1 MQPLERRMGGLSM
14 KEQLTVWN
22 AEQEARAHWK
32 DYIFAHE
39 KPRQ

>member
-1 MQPLERRMGGLSM
+1 MQPLERRMGGLDM
-14 KEQLTVWN
+14 NEQYQVWN
-22 AEQEARAHWK
+22 AKEQAGNHWK